1 MATEKPGDRHPD
13 TGPVLSVADV
23 HMVYPSGTRALRG
36 VSLDIRPGT
45 VHGLI
50 GANGAGKST
59 LIKILSG
66 AQTATAGTVRWRGE
80 PVAWSSP
87 SQALSHGMAAVH
99 QHTPLVDTLTVLDN
113 VFLGRRES
121 ARWDA
126 GRRAGELAALCERI
140 GYPLDPATPVGELS
154 VGARQMISI
163 LQALARDPSVV
174 LLDEPTAALSP
185 AERDVLFRTVR
196 RLRDQGTTF
205 VYVSHFL
212 DEVLD
217 LTDHLTVLRDGRVV
231 VDAPTSETTEERLVA
246 AIVGE
251 RLLKVEEQPPSPA
264 REKGGEPLLSVDNLA
279 SPQRFGPVTLAV
291 RPGEVV
297 GLAGLLGS
305 GRTELL
311 QAIFGADPAAT
322 GSVEVAGRRVRRGSP
337 RHAVKRGLALVPE
350 DRTRLGLLPEWEIWR
365 NISLPYLRGS
375 ARHRFLVD
383 PAEEKRLADRAVAE
397 LGIAAPSV
405 DAPVRELSGGNAQK
419 VVFAKWVY
427 GPARVFLLDEPS
439 AGVDVGGKADIIQL
453 IRRLADRGHA
463 VLIAASEFEELLSAC
478 DRVLVM
484 RRGRLVAERPSA
496 GTDLHE
502 LTALASGL

>member
-1 MATEKPGDRHPD
+1 MTDQPSTP
-13 TGPVLSVADV
+13 PVMSVTDV
-23 HMVYPSGTRALRG
+23 HMVYPSGTHALRG
-36 VSLDIRPGT
+36 VSLDVMPGT

-66 AQTATAGTVRWRGE
+66 AQRATGGTVRWHGE
-80 PVAWSSP
+80 PVVWTSP
-87 SQALSHGMAAVH
+87 VQALSQGMAAVH

-126 GRRAGELAALCERI
+126 GRRTRELALLCERI
-140 GYPLDPATPVGELS
+140 GYPLDPTAPVGRLS
-154 VGARQMISI
+154 MGARQMISI

-185 AERDVLFRTVR
+185 IERDVLFRAVR

-212 DEVLD
+212 DEILD
-217 LTDHLTVLRDGRVV
+217 LTDHLTVLRDSRVV
-231 VDAPTSETTEERLVA
+231 VDAATADTTKEELVT

-251 RLLKVEEQPPSPA
+251 RLGRLEQQAPPSVAA
-264 REKGGEPLLSVDNLA
+264 RTDGEPLLTVDRLA
-279 SPQRFGPVTLAV
+279 SPSRFGPVSLAV

-311 QAIFGADPAAT
+311 QAIFGADPAVT
-322 GSVEVAGRRVRRGSP
+322 GSVAVAGRKVPPGSP
-337 RHAVKRGLALVPE
+337 HAAVKRGLALVPE
-350 DRTRLGLLPEWEIWR
+350 DRTRQGLLPEWEIWR
-365 NISLPYLRGS
+365 NISLPYLRGMS
-375 ARHRFLVD
+375 RRRVLVD
-383 PAEEKRLADRAVAE
+383 LGRERELAGRALADLR
-397 LGIAAPSV
+397 ITAPSAE
-405 DAPVRELSGGNAQK
+405 APVGELSGGNAQK
-419 VVFAKWVY
+419 VVFAKWLY

-453 IRRLADRGHA
+453 IRGLADRGHA
-463 VLIAASEFEELLSAC
+463 VLIVASEFEELLSAC

-484 RRGRLVAERPSA
+484 RRGRLIAERPAA

>member
-1 MATEKPGDRHPD
+1 MTGQPGTAPA
-13 TGPVLSVADV
+13 LSVADV
-23 HMVYPSGTRALRG
+23 RMTYPSGTRALRG
-36 VSLDIRPGT
+36 VSLDVMPGT

-66 AQTATAGTVRWRGE
+66 AQTATGGTVSWHGE
-80 PVAWSSP
+80 PVAWSNP
-87 SQALSHGMAAVH
+87 VQALSAGMAAVH

-126 GRRAGELAALCERI
+126 GRRTEQLAALCDRI
-140 GYPLDPATPVGELS
+140 GYPLDPSQPVGRLS
-154 VGARQMISI
+154 MGARQMVSI

-185 AERDVLFRTVR
+185 TERDVLFRAVR

-212 DEVLD
+212 DEILD
-217 LTDHLTVLRDGRVV
+217 LTDHLTVLRDGLVV
-231 VDAPTSETTEERLVA
+231 VDAATADTTKEQLVT

-251 RLLKVEEQPPSPA
+251 RLARLEEQPLPV
-264 REKGGEPLLSVDNLA
+264 RETGGEPLLSIENLA
-279 SPQRFGPVTLAV
+279 SPQRFGPVSLDI

-322 GSVEVAGRRVRRGSP
+322 GSVTVAGRRLRPGSP
-337 RHAVKRGLALVPE
+337 HTAVKRGLALVPE
-350 DRTRLGLLPEWEIWR
+350 DRTRQGLLPEWEIWR
-365 NISLPYLRGS
+365 NISLPYLKGMSR
-375 ARHRFLVD
+375 RRFLVN
-383 PAEEKRLADRAVAE
+383 LARERELAGRALAE

-405 DAPVRELSGGNAQK
+405 EAPVGELSGGNAQK
-419 VVFAKWVY
+419 VVFAKWLY

-439 AGVDVGGKADIIQL
+439 AGVDVGGKADILQL
-453 IRRLADRGHA
+453 IRGVADSGHA
-463 VLIAASEFEELLSAC
+463 VLIVASEFEELLTAC

-484 RRGRLVAERPSA
+484 RRGRLIAERA
-496 GTDLHE
+496 VAATDLHE